1 MGPKVDACR
10 LELADIQYPQNSAL
24 SFLPL
29 LVIPGLVP
37 GIRDRD
43 GFRRRLGAAVR
54 ILRHGVHR
62 FPGQARE

>member
-29 LVIPGLVP
+29 LVIPGTSP
-37 GIRDRD
+37 GMTSEEF
-43 GFRRRLGAAVR
+43 GS
-54 ILRHGVHR
+54 
-62 FPGQARE
+62 PG